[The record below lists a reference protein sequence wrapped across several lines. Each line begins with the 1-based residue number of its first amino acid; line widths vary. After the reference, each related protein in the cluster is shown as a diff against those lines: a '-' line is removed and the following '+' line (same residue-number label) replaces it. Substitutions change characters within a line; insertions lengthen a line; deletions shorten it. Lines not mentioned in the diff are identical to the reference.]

1 VPRRFLVAH
10 FQEEENLL
18 NAVRAVRAKGWKVY
32 DVFAPY
38 PIHQLS
44 TAMGIRKSR
53 LPLATLCGAVTGL
66 LVAIAFQF
74 YANVLDWPM
83 NVGGKP
89 DNSTLAFIP
98 ITFELT
104 ILFGGLITAAAL
116 LLRARLFPG
125 KHENLLAE
133 GVTDDVFALAL
144 RQPDRTTVSS
154 APWQS
159 DVREILEACGANDIY
174 ERESCQ

>member
-1 VPRRFLVAH
+1 MPRRLLVAC
-10 FQEEENLL
+10 FEEEESLL
-18 NAVRAVRAKGWKVY
+18 NAVRAVRGKGLKVY

-38 PIHQLS
+38 PIHQLGS
-44 TAMGIRKSR
+44 AMGVRKSR
-53 LPLATLCGAVTGL
+53 LPLATLFGALTGL
-66 LVAIAFQF
+66 LVAISFQF

-104 ILFGGLITAAAL
+104 ILFGGLITVAAL
-116 LLRARLFPG
+116 LLRTRLFPG
-125 KHENLLAE
+125 KQENLLAD

-144 RQPDRTTVSS
+144 RQPDRRAVAS

-159 DVREILEACGANDIY
+159 DVWEILEACGAKDIY
-174 ERESCQ
+174 ERESRQ

>member
-1 VPRRFLVAH
+1 VPRRFLVAC
-10 FQEEENLL
+10 FEEEESLL
-18 NAVRAVRAKGWKVY
+18 NAVRTVRGNGVKVY

-38 PIHQLS
+38 PIHQLGV
-44 TAMGIRKSR
+44 AMEIRKSR
-53 LPLATLCGAVTGL
+53 LPLATLFGALTGL
-66 LVAIAFQF
+66 LVAIGLQF

-104 ILFGGLITAAAL
+104 ILFGGLITVAAL
-116 LLRARLFPG
+116 LLRTRLFPG
-125 KHENLLAE
+125 KHENLVAH

-144 RQPDRTTVSS
+144 RQPERKAV
-154 APWQS
+154 ARARWQS
-159 DVREILEACGANDIY
+159 DVWKILEACGAKDIY
-174 ERESCQ
+174 ETESRQ